1 MRKAMQHSF
10 APASLVICN
19 RHLKVNVIRQLDAV
33 MGSRCTLRKA
43 VVVRL
48 FGDDGVATCTDV
60 ITFDDAVD
68 RFRRETL
75 AEADPDIKQY
85 IENRIIV
92 LLQQNTAAGKAGWT
106 NNNSESINHVLKQV
120 VQWRSQ
126 KLPELVSRLRT
137 LVDAQFIEADRA
149 MCGRGDYSLVP
160 SHAKFRLTVNAWKAM
175 SSKGKTSLTVHLEY
189 SFPFSE

>member
-1 MRKAMQHSF
+1 M
-10 APASLVICN
+10 
-19 RHLKVNVIRQLDAV
+19 
-33 MGSRCTLRKA
+33 
-43 VVVRL
+43 
-48 FGDDGVATCTDV
+48 
-60 ITFDDAVD
+60 
-68 RFRRETL
+68 

-149 MCGRGDYSLVP
+149 MSIPY
-160 SHAKFRLTVNAWKAM
+160 
-175 SSKGKTSLTVHLEY
+175 
-189 SFPFSE
+189 